1 MALYLKDE
9 KADRLAREIARLE
22 HCTITDAVTR
32 SLEERHRRLV
42 DARAEQRRKI
52 DAMLAEIDA
61 LPILDPRH
69 PDEIL
74 YDEDGLPKG

>member
-42 DARAEQRRKI
+42 DVREEKRRKI
-52 DAMLAEIDA
+52 DALLAEIHA
-61 LPILDPRH
+61 LPILDPTP
-69 PDEIL
+69 PDEML
-74 YDEDGLPKG
+74 YDENGLPK